1 VIISTYFLLAP
12 HLLSEYE
19 FYLSNDLHKM
29 TAKLK
34 PMNFDYELFLQ
45 AQQDFEKTEL
55 LRVNLMRLL
64 THTKTNYTRKQ

>member
-1 VIISTYFLLAP
+1 
-12 HLLSEYE
+12 
-19 FYLSNDLHKM
+19 M

-34 PMNFDYELFLQ
+34 PMNFDYELFFQ

-64 THTKTNYTRKQ
+64 THTKDNYTRQQ

>member
-1 VIISTYFLLAP
+1 VPLDQKP
-12 HLLSEYE
+12 
-19 FYLSNDLHKM
+19 NDLHKM

-34 PMNFDYELFLQ
+34 PLNFDYEPIFQ

-64 THTKTNYTRKQ
+64 THTKANYTRKQ

>member
-1 VIISTYFLLAP
+1 MK
-12 HLLSEYE
+12 LSR
-19 FYLSNDLHKM
+19 LSQKWCFRHNDLHKM

-34 PMNFDYELFLQ
+34 PMNFDYELFFQ

-64 THTKTNYTRKQ
+64 THTKDNYTRQQ